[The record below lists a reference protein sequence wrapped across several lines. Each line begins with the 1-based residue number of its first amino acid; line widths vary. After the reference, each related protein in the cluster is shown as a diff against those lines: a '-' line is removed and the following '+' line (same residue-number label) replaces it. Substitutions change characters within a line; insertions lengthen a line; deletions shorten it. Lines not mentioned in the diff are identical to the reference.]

1 MRLSPRRQQGQA
13 TFEYAVA
20 CAAIALALGLGMIGP
35 ESPLADLL
43 DHLRQ
48 AYQRYAFAMSLPG

>member
-1 MRLSPRRQQGQA
+1 MRRSRRHQQGQS

-35 ESPLADLL
+35 DSPLGNLL
-43 DHLRQ
+43 DRLRQ
-48 AYQRYAFAMSLPG
+48 GYQRYAFAMSLPG